1 MEESMEDIRDTI
13 FKGIADKE
21 FRALLIPERDG
32 CLSGTEEAQRLTGE
46 IGAKLRLFLHEGDKV
61 KAGEPIGEVIAVPKI
76 MAMAEERVIGTLS
89 KFSGIATASQKAVRL
104 AQGKIRIVSGSWK
117 KMPPAIKNGVRQAI
131 VAGGASFRISSTPMV
146 YLDKNYIRMLGSIPA
161 ALESVRGCGDLA
173 KVIQIKGKEDS
184 IEEETKQ
191 AVENGCSI
199 LMVDTGNLEDVVRC
213 TKKIEKMGMSG
224 KLQIAFAG
232 GVKLEDIPKF
242 IDYGID
248 MLCIG
253 KEIVDAPLLDIKM
266 DVELQKN

>member
-1 MEESMEDIRDTI
+1 MEDIRDII
-13 FKGIADKE
+13 FQEIAGKE

-32 CLSGTEEAQRLTGE
+32 CLSGTEEALRLTEE
-46 IGAKLRLFLHEGDKV
+46 IGAKLNLFLHEGDDV
-61 KAGEPIGEVIAVPKI
+61 KAGEPIGEVLATPKI

-89 KFSGIATASQKAVRL
+89 KFSGIATASRKAVRL

-117 KMPPAIKNGVRQAI
+117 KMPPEIKNGIRQAI
-131 VAGGASFRISSTPMV
+131 VTGGASFRISSTPMV

-161 ALESVRGCGDLA
+161 ALNSVSGCTDLA
-173 KVIQIKGKEDS
+173 KVIQIKGKEHS
-184 IEEETKQ
+184 IEEETAQ

-199 LMVDTGNLEDVVRC
+199 LMVDTGNIEDVVRC
-213 TKKIEKMGMSG
+213 TKKVEEMGMSG

-232 GVKLEDIPKF
+232 GVKLDNIPKF
-242 IDYGID
+242 INYGID

-266 DVELQKN
+266 DVEL